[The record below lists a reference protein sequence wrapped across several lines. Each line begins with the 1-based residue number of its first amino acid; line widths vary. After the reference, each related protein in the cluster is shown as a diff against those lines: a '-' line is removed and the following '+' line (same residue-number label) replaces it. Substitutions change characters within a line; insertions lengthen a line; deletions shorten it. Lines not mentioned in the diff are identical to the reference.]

1 MLKQVVRKLSK
12 MTVNRPHIVPNKYFT
27 ANVAKDVWSLTNEAA
42 AAAANNANNKGREL
56 INLGQGFFSYSPP
69 KFAITEAQKAI
80 EIPLVNQYSP
90 TRGRP
95 TLIQSLINLYSPL
108 YKAELKSENVT
119 VTTGANEGILACLMG
134 ILNPG
139 DEVIVFEPFFDQYI
153 PNIELLGGK
162 VVYVPINPPEGMDKR
177 TVKGTEW
184 TIDYEQF
191 ANAITEKTK
200 AVIINSPHNPIGK
213 VFTREELTTIG
224 NICVKKNVVIISD
237 EVYEHLYF
245 THSFPRIATLSPEIG
260 QLTLSVGSA
269 GKSFAATGWRI
280 GWVVSLNSEL
290 LSYVSKA
297 HTRICFASP
306 SPLQEAVAN
315 SINDALEVNYFEKM
329 RQEYIRKYEIFTKVF
344 DELGLP
350 YTVPE
355 GTYFIL
361 VDFSKVKIPDDYPYP
376 EELADKAKDFHISHW
391 LINELGV
398 VAIPP
403 TEFYIKEHEKAA
415 ENLLRFAVCKDDEY
429 LEKAVDRLRLLKNY
443 L

>member
-1 MLKQVVRKLSK
+1 MSGKVAKTLGK
-12 MTVNRPHIVPNKYFT
+12 MTVTRPSIVPNKYFT
-27 ANVAKDVWSLTNEAA
+27 SHVAKDVWSLTNEAA
-42 AAAANNANNKGREL
+42 AAAANNVNNKGREL

-69 KFAITEAQKAI
+69 KFAIFEAQKALD
-80 EIPLVNQYSP
+80 IPLVNQYSP
-90 TRGRP
+90 TRGRNS
-95 TLIQSLINLYSPL
+95 LIQSLIKLYSPF
-108 YKAELKSENVT
+108 YNTELTSENVT
-119 VTTGANEGILACLMG
+119 VTTGANEGILASLMG
-134 ILNPG
+134 IINPG

-162 VVYVPINPPEGMDKR
+162 VVYVPINPPAGIDER
-177 TVKGTEW
+177 VVKGTEW
-184 TIDYEQF
+184 TVDYEQF
-191 ANAITEKTK
+191 ANAITERTK
-200 AVIINSPHNPIGK
+200 AVIINTPHNPIGK

-224 NICVKKNVVIISD
+224 DICVKNNVVIISD
-237 EVYEHLYF
+237 EVYEHLYYTDSF
-245 THSFPRIATLSPEIG
+245 TRIATLSPEIG

-280 GWVVSLNSEL
+280 GWVVSLNPEL
-290 LSYVSKA
+290 LNYVAKA
-297 HTRICFASP
+297 HTRICFSSP

-315 SINDALEVNYFEKM
+315 SINDALETNYFEQM
-329 RQEYIRKYEIFTKVF
+329 RQEYTRKYEIFTKVF

-355 GTYFIL
+355 GSYFIL

-376 EELADKAKDFHISHW
+376 EELSDKAKDFRISHW

-415 ENLLRFAVCKDDEY
+415 ENLLRFAVCKDDQY
-429 LEKAVDRLRLLKNY
+429 LEKAVERLRLLKNY